1 MSTFVTAKDIY
12 SKQFNSVKETDS
24 LSRCLESFKK
34 GLPPAL
40 AVLDEK
46 DKYVGMITRR
56 AILRSHLDPTKNKV
70 KSLMK
75 AAPTVGLDASL
86 SLLAKL
92 MINSGMRQLPM
103 VEKNQILGFI
113 TDENV
118 IHAAVAGN
126 WGNAAVETVMT
137 RAPHTL
143 EANRSVGAVL
153 GVLRECGIS
162 HVPILDN
169 GKLVGMV
176 SIEDILE
183 NIYWPQRRQRQG
195 DIVGEKIE
203 TLGVPVKGIMNSPV
217 ISVNAKMSLRDAE
230 CKMHDHDISCL
241 TVLDGERL
249 VGIVTRLDF
258 LEPIS
263 QMEAAADRKLAVQFG
278 TKDIDV
284 SAEQQAFMMD
294 EFDSFVHKYQ
304 EAFQMGT
311 LFVYMKS
318 HGNTSMRGTP
328 MIHCRL
334 QFRTVKG
341 TFFSSSEGWGVEPT
355 FRVALDRL
363 DRRLLRSKEL
373 LAYNPKYA
381 RDYLRK
387 IGLPSEEE

>member
-1 MSTFVTAKDIY
+1 MTMSVTAKDIF
-12 SKQFNSVKETDS
+12 SKQFNSVKEADS

-34 GLPPAL
+34 GLPPIL

-46 DKYVGMITRR
+46 GKYVGMITRR
-56 AILRSHLDPTKNKV
+56 AILRSRLDPTKSKV

-75 AAPTVGLDASL
+75 AAPAVGSETSL
-86 SLLAKL
+86 GALAKL
-92 MINSGMRQLPM
+92 MISSDMRQLPI
-103 VEKNQILGFI
+103 VEKNQILGFV

-118 IHAAVAGN
+118 IHAAVAEK
-126 WGNAAVETVMT
+126 WGSGTVESVMT

-143 EANRSVGAVL
+143 ESNRSVGAVL
-153 GVLRECGIS
+153 GVMREFGIS
-162 HVPILDN
+162 HVPILES
-169 GKLVGMV
+169 GRLVGMV

-183 NIYWPQRRQRQG
+183 NIYWPQKRQTLG

-203 TLGVPVKGIMNSPV
+203 TLGIPVKGIMASPV
-217 ISVNAKMSLRDAE
+217 ISVNPKMSLRDAE

-241 TVLDGERL
+241 PVVDGERL

-263 QMEAAADRKLAVQFG
+263 QMEVAADRKLSVQFG
-278 TKDIDV
+278 TKDVDV
-284 SAEQQAFMMD
+284 SAEQQVFMME

-334 QFRTVKG
+334 QFRTVRG

-381 RDYLRK
+381 KDYLRK

>member
-1 MSTFVTAKDIY
+1 MSMSVTAKDIF
-12 SKQFNSVKETDS
+12 SKEFNSVKDNDT

-34 GLPPAL
+34 GMPPVL

-46 DKYVGMITRR
+46 GKYEGMITRR
-56 AILRSHLDPTKNKV
+56 AILRSRLDPTMAKV
-70 KSLMK
+70 KSLMVT
-75 AAPTVGLDASL
+75 APQVGLDASL
-86 SLLAKL
+86 AALAKL
-92 MINSGMRQLPM
+92 MIGSGVRQLPL
-103 VEKNQILGFI
+103 VDKGKVLGFV

-118 IHAAVAGN
+118 IHGAVTDG
-126 WGNAAVETVMT
+126 WGKNEVETVMT

-143 EANRSVGAVL
+143 ESNRSVGAVL
-153 GVLRECGIS
+153 GLMREFGIS
-162 HVPILDN
+162 HVLIME
-169 GKLVGMV
+169 GGELVGMV

-183 NIYWPQRRQRQG
+183 NIYWPQRRQTKG

-203 TLGVPVKGIMNSPV
+203 TLGVAVKGIMASPV
-217 ISVNAKMSLRDAE
+217 ITVNPKISLRDSE
-230 CKMHDHDISCL
+230 KRMHDHDIACL
-241 TVLDGERL
+241 AVVDGDRL
-249 VGIVTRLDF
+249 VGIITKLDF

-263 QMEAAADRKLAVQFG
+263 QLEAAVDRKLTVQFG
-278 TKDIDV
+278 TKDVDV
-284 SAEQQAFMMD
+284 SSEQQSFMMD

-304 EAFQMGT
+304 EAFQLGT

-318 HGNTSMRGTP
+318 HGNTNARETP

-334 QFRTVKG
+334 QFRTARG
-341 TFFSSSEGWGVEPT
+341 TFFSASEGWGVEPT

-381 RDYLRK
+381 KDYMRK